1 MEERRRGNQDP
12 TNSLYLPYEESKA
25 EEAITIYEKTGRSA
39 QEWQKKLLTP
49 IMGLTEGLWSHSRFG
64 YQVSRRNGKSEV
76 VLMRELWA
84 LTHGERVLHTA
95 HRTATSHAA
104 WELLGHLLTLAGY
117 KEGTDYKTYK
127 QLGFESIIMAGEGV
141 VNYRTR
147 SSKAGLGEGYDLLII
162 DEAQEYTVD
171 QASALKYVISASRN
185 PQTIF
190 CGTPPTVSSA
200 GTVFADLRKKALNGE
215 TESTGWAE
223 WSIDEL
229 TNPNDIEAWYLTNP
243 ALGTLLTERAI
254 RDEIDGDE
262 VDFNVQRLGLWL
274 RYNQKSAIS
283 KLTWE
288 GLAVDT
294 VPELSG
300 KLFVGVKYGKDG
312 QNVALSIAVR
322 TWDGAIFVE
331 TVDCLPILEGN
342 AWILGFLREADY
354 EKVIIDGASGTQ
366 NLEAEMKDFG
376 LKKPTMLTAR
386 EYINANFSFTQAVED
401 GAIEHRNQPSLAQ
414 VVTNCERRA
423 IGSSGGFGYRSISVD
438 NDIVLMDS
446 VILAYYGC
454 ASHVQTKTKQRA
466 TY

>member
-1 MEERRRGNQDP
+1 M
-12 TNSLYLPYEESKA
+12 PYDETKA
-25 EEAITIYEKTGRSA
+25 DEAIDIYERTGRKA
-39 QEWQKKLLTP
+39 QEWQKLLLAP
-49 IMGLTEGLWSHSRFG
+49 VMGLTDGLWTHSRFG
-64 YQVSRRNGKSEV
+64 YQVSRRNGKSELV
-76 VLMRELWA
+76 IMRELWA
-84 LTHGERVLHTA
+84 LENGERVLHTA

-104 WELLGHLLTLAGY
+104 WELLGNLLVKAGY
-117 KEGTDYKTYK
+117 KEGTDFKTYK
-127 QLGFESIIMAGEGV
+127 QLGFESVIMLKGDGV

-171 QASALKYVISASRN
+171 QASALKYVISASPN

-200 GTVFADLRKKALNGE
+200 GTVFSDLRKKCLNGE
-215 TESTGWAE
+215 TENTGWAE
-223 WSIDEL
+223 WSVDEL
-229 TNPNDIEAWYLTNP
+229 TNPNDKEAWYLTNP

-294 VPELSG
+294 LPELSG
-300 KLFVGVKYGKDG
+300 KLFVGIKYGKDG
-312 QNVALSIAVR
+312 QNVALAVAVR
-322 TWDGAIFVE
+322 TWDGNVFVE
-331 TVDCLPILEGN
+331 VVDCLPILEGN
-342 AWILGFLREADY
+342 AWILAFLKAADY
-354 EKVIIDGASGTQ
+354 EKVIIDGASGIQ
-366 NLEAEMKDFG
+366 NLEAEMKDVG
-376 LKKPTMLTAR
+376 LKKPTTLTAR

-401 GAIEHRNQPSLAQ
+401 GAIEHKNQPSLAQ

-454 ASHVQTKTKQRA
+454 ATHVQTKNKQRA